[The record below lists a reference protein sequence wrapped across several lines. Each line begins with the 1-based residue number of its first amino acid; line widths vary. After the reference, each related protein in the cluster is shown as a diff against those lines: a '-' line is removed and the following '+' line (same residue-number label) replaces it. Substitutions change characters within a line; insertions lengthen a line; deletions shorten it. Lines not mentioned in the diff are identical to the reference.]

1 MTDRFH
7 PALTTALLID
17 GDNLSPDL
25 AGTILHA
32 CGPVPTIRRV
42 YADLTTRTGWAAV
55 PGLRAIHAGQ
65 GKNAADLLLAIE
77 AMDLVARGSAT
88 GFAIASSDGDFAHL
102 AHRLREGGH
111 PVIGIGEAKAPAR
124 FRAACTRF
132 VELTPTSA
140 STPPTACASPI
151 ASTPPQDHASN
162 TVLGAVVQ
170 TLRAAGGSKPLAVLG
185 GEVGRNGALR
195 AAGIRDVRG
204 WLAMHPGL
212 FDLDPRGPA
221 AKVRLKV

>member
-7 PALTTALLID
+7 PAIATALLID

-25 AGTILHA
+25 AGAILQA
-32 CGPVPTIRRV
+32 CGLVPTIRRV

-111 PVIGIGEAKAPAR
+111 PVTGIGEAKAPAR

-132 VELTPTSA
+132 VELA
-140 STPPTACASPI
+140 PPTAPPTARASPI
-151 ASTPPQDHASN
+151 ASTPPQDHAAN
-162 TVLGAVVQ
+162 IVLGAVVQ
-170 TLRAAGGSKPLAVLG
+170 TLRAAGGCKPLALLG

-195 AAGIRDVRG
+195 AAGIRDLRG

>member
-25 AGTILHA
+25 ADAILHA

-42 YADLTTRTGWAAV
+42 YADLTIRTGWATV

-65 GKNAADLLLAIE
+65 GKNAADLLLTIE
-77 AMDLVARGSAT
+77 AMDLVARGGAT

-111 PVIGIGEAKAPAR
+111 PVTGIGEAKAPAR

-132 VELTPTSA
+132 VELTP
-140 STPPTACASPI
+140 PTA
-151 ASTPPQDHASN
+151 PPVACTDPVGSIMPRDHAAN
-162 TVLGAVVQ
+162 AVLGAVVQ

-195 AAGIRDVRG
+195 AAGIRDLRG